1 MKENE
6 TSKQKIIKLAGKLF
20 AEKGYDS
27 VGVAE
32 ICDAA
37 EVSKGTFYH
46 HFESKE
52 SLFLTLLEKW
62 LEVVDQKLSCFS
74 QLNSTWEDGLSY
86 ITQFLKELALE
97 SSKQNIIFLEF
108 YSKAIRNQSIWNRLN
123 QEMDHYENLIAQLIQ
138 LGIKQ
143 KMLKPIDVNQ
153 TAKTTIAFVMGLL
166 LQGWFSQKPEDMEA
180 FFSHSLHLFL
190 KGIQS

>member
-32 ICDAA
+32 ICDSA

-74 QLNSTWEDGLSY
+74 QLNSTWEEGLSY

-143 KMLKPIDVNQ
+143 KMLKPVDVNQ

-180 FFSHSLHLFL
+180 FFAHSLHLFL
-190 KGIQS
+190 QGIQS